1 MKIFIAGARAIK
13 TLPKVVEDRLNN
25 IQQRHYSVI
34 IGDADGIDKAVQTYY
49 FNSKYQDVTVYASNG
64 KTRNNVGSWKTKAI
78 SVADN
83 VKGFEFYSMKDKQMA
98 FDADYG
104 FMIWNGKSRGTYNN
118 IVNLVE
124 QGKTSLVFLTIIHRF
139 FVVKSKKD
147 LGEITSLVSNPC
159 SNESYEQLTIF

>member
-13 TLPKVVEDRLNN
+13 TLPKAVEERLNN
-25 IQQRHYSVI
+25 IQQRRYSVI

-124 QGKTSLVFLTIIHRF
+124 QGKKSLVFLTILQKFI
-139 FVVKSKKD
+139 VVNSKDD
-147 LGEITSLVSNPC
+147 LKEITSIISKPC
-159 SNESYEQLTIF
+159 NNEMYEQLKLF